1 MEITNWVK
9 VILDSLH
16 DGVLIADSNGIVKY
30 INPAYTRI
38 TMVSSE
44 DIVEKAL
51 WQVRPGSRLTTVI
64 KSGNELLR
72 VPRKVADVEYIVNM
86 VPIIENSQPIGGI
99 SILNEITEI
108 YKLVEQLNKSKVM
121 IKNLEKQVKG
131 MVKTKYCFD
140 DIVISIL

>member
-1 MEITNWVK
+1 
-9 VILDSLH
+9 
-16 DGVLIADSNGIVKY
+16 
-30 INPAYTRI
+30 
-38 TMVSSE
+38 
-44 DIVEKAL
+44 
-51 WQVRPGSRLTTVI
+51 
-64 KSGNELLR
+64 
-72 VPRKVADVEYIVNM
+72 VNM